1 MWYRLKKEEGGGLGR
16 AISGE
21 KEREGFFILEEI
33 PIFTI
38 FLLIR
43 RMSRRSQKEDDPQ
56 ESAKTT
62 PSKKSKSKNS
72 PTSKAPKIDLKK
84 LS

>member
-1 MWYRLKKEEGGGLGR
+1 
-16 AISGE
+16 
-21 KEREGFFILEEI
+21 
-33 PIFTI
+33 
-38 FLLIR
+38 
-43 RMSRRSQKEDDPQ
+43 MSRRSQKEDDPQ